1 MKKISYIKLYSYF
14 QEEENLSKVETLRN
28 MWRTRNLPKEF
39 KEMIYFLV
47 EGKTASIKNFQVEG
61 ISLSRLHKDEGMTW
75 MQAIFFL
82 DWLRR
87 EPANA
92 RVYVSSRRFRTPMII
107 DADTKDRISDALGHL
122 KSETGI
128 EPEYTTAPK
137 DTSNEDIDVE
147 DIKTDTCSDERTS
160 GQDSK
165 TINQS

>member
-1 MKKISYIKLYSYF
+1 MEKISYIKLYIFF

-28 MWRTRNLPKEF
+28 MWRIRNLPKEF

-61 ISLSRLHKDEGMTW
+61 VTLSRLHKDEGMTW

-87 EPANA
+87 EPTNA
-92 RVYVSSRRFRTPMII
+92 RVYMSSRRFRTPMNI
-107 DADTKDRISDALGHL
+107 DADTKDRISDAFERI
-122 KSETGI
+122 KSEKGI
-128 EPEYTTAPK
+128 EPEYPTTPK

-147 DIKTDTCSDERTS
+147 DVQTDTCSNGRTS